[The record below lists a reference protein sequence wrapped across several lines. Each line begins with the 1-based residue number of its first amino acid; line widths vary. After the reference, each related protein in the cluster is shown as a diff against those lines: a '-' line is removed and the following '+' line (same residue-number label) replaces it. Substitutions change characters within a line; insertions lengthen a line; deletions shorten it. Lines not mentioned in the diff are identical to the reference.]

1 MDSNNKAENSDAESV
16 ESCQVQPSETDAF
29 MEDVCTPAS
38 QDLSLSP
45 VPAVLEV
52 GAAINSVVNESEAP
66 SAPIAESA
74 EADSQATTLDF
85 WRNCVPNT
93 PPDGVP
99 ATFTSESDETCAAAA
114 AVGAATSLQHDIVG
128 PDAGP
133 VKEDASEVGPEV
145 VADAVATAVGPMYG
159 PYRYGCPKCRWSPRG
174 CAVCQRPN
182 YIPWAECPGV
192 RPMKRPACH
201 CMKRPASAAELDVPT
216 AEPVTAA
223 CMKRPASAAEL
234 DVPTAEPV
242 TAAAALDEPTMPM
255 LAVAEPVAASD
266 ELLNQMPAD
275 VPVVSGELAEFIDSG
290 QDVD

>member
-1 MDSNNKAENSDAESV
+1 MDSNTKSENSDAESV

-52 GAAINSVVNESEAP
+52 GAAINSVVNKSEAP

-85 WRNCVPNT
+85 WRCCVPNT

-99 ATFTSESDETCAAAA
+99 ATFTSESDETCAA
-114 AVGAATSLQHDIVG
+114 AATSLQHDIVG

-133 VKEDASEVGPEV
+133 VKEDASEVGPE

-223 CMKRPASAAEL
+223 
-234 DVPTAEPV
+234 
-242 TAAAALDEPTMPM
+242 AALDEPMPM

>member
-1 MDSNNKAENSDAESV
+1 MLLANLQLHSIEAGSRVSEMDSNNKAENSDAESV

-99 ATFTSESDETCAAAA
+99 VTFTSESDETCAAAA
-114 AVGAATSLQHDIVG
+114 SCSWCSHEPAA
-128 PDAGP
+128 
-133 VKEDASEVGPEV
+133 
-145 VADAVATAVGPMYG
+145 
-159 PYRYGCPKCRWSPRG
+159 
-174 CAVCQRPN
+174 
-182 YIPWAECPGV
+182 
-192 RPMKRPACH
+192 
-201 CMKRPASAAELDVPT
+201 
-216 AEPVTAA
+216 
-223 CMKRPASAAEL
+223 
-234 DVPTAEPV
+234 
-242 TAAAALDEPTMPM
+242 
-255 LAVAEPVAASD
+255 
-266 ELLNQMPAD
+266 
-275 VPVVSGELAEFIDSG
+275 
-290 QDVD
+290 

>member
-1 MDSNNKAENSDAESV
+1 MDSNTKSENSDAESV

-114 AVGAATSLQHDIVG
+114 AVGTATSLRHDIVG

-182 YIPWAECPGV
+182 YIPWAERPGV
-192 RPMKRPACH
+192 RPMKRPVMKCH

-223 CMKRPASAAEL
+223 AA
-234 DVPTAEPV
+234 V
-242 TAAAALDEPTMPM
+242 DEPTMPM

>member
-1 MDSNNKAENSDAESV
+1 MLLANLQLHSIEAGSRVSEMDSNNKAENSDAESV

-145 VADAVATAVGPMYG
+145 ADAVATAVGPMYG

-223 CMKRPASAAEL
+223 
-234 DVPTAEPV
+234 
-242 TAAAALDEPTMPM
+242 AALDEPMPM

>member
-1 MDSNNKAENSDAESV
+1 MLLANLQLHSIEAGSRVSEMDSNTNPENFDAESV

-85 WRNCVPNT
+85 WRCCVPNT

-114 AVGAATSLQHDIVG
+114 SCSWCSHEPAA
-128 PDAGP
+128 
-133 VKEDASEVGPEV
+133 
-145 VADAVATAVGPMYG
+145 
-159 PYRYGCPKCRWSPRG
+159 
-174 CAVCQRPN
+174 
-182 YIPWAECPGV
+182 
-192 RPMKRPACH
+192 
-201 CMKRPASAAELDVPT
+201 
-216 AEPVTAA
+216 
-223 CMKRPASAAEL
+223 
-234 DVPTAEPV
+234 
-242 TAAAALDEPTMPM
+242 
-255 LAVAEPVAASD
+255 
-266 ELLNQMPAD
+266 
-275 VPVVSGELAEFIDSG
+275 
-290 QDVD
+290 